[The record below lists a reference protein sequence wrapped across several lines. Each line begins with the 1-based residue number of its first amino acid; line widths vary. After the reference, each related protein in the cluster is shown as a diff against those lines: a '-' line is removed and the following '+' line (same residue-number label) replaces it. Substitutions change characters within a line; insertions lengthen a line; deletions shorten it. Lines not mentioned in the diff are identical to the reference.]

1 MQANSHT
8 ERASIGNI
16 YSQTLPKT
24 SHAQDKTA
32 HMVPIKHPIRPH
44 PIISE
49 STSSLTSRYKTLTHL
64 GVREHTP
71 RCNYSS
77 SNRVV
82 YLCLLLGVYLL
93 SVSSA
98 DGGFTCP
105 GAYYWPLVTVPVSC
119 VKSITDSW
127 ARYWRT
133 LQEQWYGERNTV
145 ALREKKQDKPLQA
158 TQLYNA
164 DDDYYRELACCC
176 AALIETRCVCV
187 CVYFC
192 IIVRPLLAFVCP
204 ESHYTGNNNATWL
217 MSHLC
222 SWHTCHP
229 PRQLLHH
236 G

>member
-24 SHAQDKTA
+24 SRAQDKTA

-98 DGGFTCP
+98 DGSFTCP

-133 LQEQWYGERNTV
+133 LQEQWYDERNTV
-145 ALREKKQDKPLQA
+145 ALREKKTRQAFTSYSALQCWWWW
-158 TQLYNA
+158 LS
-164 DDDYYRELACCC
+164 RVGVLLCC
-176 AALIETRCVCV
+176 TDRDQVCV
-187 CVYFC
+187 CVLLYNC
-192 IIVRPLLAFVCP
+192 AATPCVRLSRKPL
-204 ESHYTGNNNATWL
+204 HW
-217 MSHLC
+217 
-222 SWHTCHP
+222 
-229 PRQLLHH
+229 
-236 G
+236 

>member
-8 ERASIGNI
+8 KRASIGNI

-187 CVYFC
+187 CVLLYNC
-192 IIVRPLLAFVCP
+192 AATPCVRLSRKPL
-204 ESHYTGNNNATWL
+204 HW
-217 MSHLC
+217 
-222 SWHTCHP
+222 
-229 PRQLLHH
+229 
-236 G
+236 